1 MSQQSVM
8 QQSSAV
14 TRYLIFFQY
23 LGTKYSGVMKAPPH
37 QPLQG
42 VQNHLEDAVRR
53 LKPVNEV
60 SVCISSRTDTGVHAL
75 CNSAHLDIQRRGD
88 KPPFTEQVLTDALNF
103 LLKPEPIRITR
114 VYCVQKNFHARHR
127 AISRSYV
134 YRLAT
139 GLRRHTELPITEK
152 DLCWTLW
159 DTELNVDAMRE
170 AGAAF
175 QGTHDFSTFRA
186 LSSDAPFKNPV
197 KTMELVQVEPGLS
210 FSQRHFHRD
219 VQFWELTFKSRSFLY
234 KQVRR
239 MVGALV
245 AVGRGKLSVSQIHDL
260 LDSRDTMAYP
270 QNMAAPPYGLFL
282 INVGY
287 KDSDLKPSIRDDC
300 L

>member
-1 MSQQSVM
+1 M

-23 LGTKYSGVMKAPPH
+23 LGTKYSGVMKAPGH

-42 VQNHLEDAVRR
+42 VQNHLENAVRK
-53 LKPVNEV
+53 LKPVNDV
-60 SVCISSRTDTGVHAL
+60 SVSISSRTDTGVHAL

-103 LLKPEPIRITR
+103 LLKPEPIR
-114 VYCVQKNFHARHR
+114 
-127 AISRSYV
+127 
-134 YRLAT
+134 
-139 GLRRHTELPITEK
+139 EL
-152 DLCWTLW
+152 D
-159 DTELNVDAMRE
+159 VDAMRE
-170 AGAAF
+170 AGAMF

-197 KTMELVQVEPGLS
+197 KTMELVQVDPGLS

-219 VQFWELTFKSRSFLY
+219 IQFWELTFKSRSFLY

-245 AVGRGKLSVSQIHDL
+245 AVGRGKLSIRQVQDL
-260 LDSRDTMAYP
+260 LDSRDSMAYP

-282 INVGY
+282 INVEY
-287 KDSDLKPSIRDDC
+287 NDSDLKPSIEDTDC

>member
-1 MSQQSVM
+1 M
-8 QQSSAV
+8 QQSSTV

-23 LGTKYSGVMKAPPH
+23 LGTKYSGVMKAPAH

-42 VQNHLEDAVRR
+42 VQNHLENAVRR

-60 SVCISSRTDTGVHAL
+60 SVSISSRTDTGVHAL

-88 KPPFTEQVLTDALNF
+88 KPPFTERVLTDALNF
-103 LLKPEPIRITR
+103 FLKPEPIRITR
-114 VYCVQKNFHARHR
+114 VYCVRSDFHARYR
-127 AISRSYV
+127 AISRTYV

-139 GLRRHTELPITEK
+139 GVCHHTQLPITEK

-170 AGAAF
+170 AGAVL

-186 LSSDAPFKNPV
+186 LSSDAPFKNPL
-197 KTMELVQVEPGLS
+197 KTMELVQVQPGLS
-210 FSQRHFHRD
+210 FSQRHFHGYTISTSSHILGIL
-219 VQFWELTFKSRSFLY
+219 ETSSFGSSSL
-234 KQVRR
+234 KVRR

-245 AVGRGKLSVSQIHDL
+245 AVGRGKLSVSQVQDL
-260 LDSRDTMAYP
+260 LDTRDSMAYP

-282 INVGY
+282 INVEY
-287 KDSDLKPSIRDDC
+287 NDSDLKPYRGDID
-300 L
+300 

>member
-1 MSQQSVM
+1 M
-8 QQSSAV
+8 QQIAPV

-23 LGTKYSGVMKAPPH
+23 LGTKYSGVMKAPAH

-42 VQNHLEDAVRR
+42 VQNHLENAVRR
-53 LKPVNEV
+53 LKPVNEA
-60 SVCISSRTDTGVHAL
+60 SVFISSRTDTGVHAL

-103 LLKPEPIRITR
+103 FLKSEPIRITR
-114 VYCVQKNFHARHR
+114 VCSVPNDFHARYR
-127 AISRSYV
+127 ALSRTYV

-139 GLRRHTELPITEK
+139 GVRRHTELPITEK
-152 DLCWTLW
+152 DLCWTLQ

-170 AGAAF
+170 AGAML

-197 KTMELVQVEPGLS
+197 KTMELVQVQLGLS

-245 AVGRGKLSVSQIHDL
+245 AVGQGKLSVRQVQDL
-260 LDSRDTMAYP
+260 LDTRDSLVYP

-282 INVGY
+282 INVEY
-287 KDSDLKPSIRDDC
+287 KDLDLKSYRGDDD
-300 L
+300 

>member
-1 MSQQSVM
+1 M
-8 QQSSAV
+8 QQSSSV

-42 VQNHLEDAVRR
+42 VQNHLENAVRS
-53 LKPVNEV
+53 LKPVNQV
-60 SVCISSRTDTGVHAL
+60 SVSISSRTDTGVHAL

-103 LLKPEPIRITR
+103 FLKAEPIRITR
-114 VYCVQKNFHARHR
+114 AYCVPNDFHARYR
-127 AISRSYV
+127 AISRTYV

-139 GLRRHTELPITEK
+139 GISRHAELPITEK
-152 DLCWTLW
+152 DFCWPLW
-159 DTELNVDAMRE
+159 NTQLNVDAMRE
-170 AGAAF
+170 AGAVL

-197 KTMELVQVEPGLS
+197 KTMDLVQVQPGLS
-210 FSQRHFHRD
+210 FSQRHFRRD
-219 VQFWELTFKSRSFLY
+219 IQFWELTFKSRSFLY

-245 AVGRGKLSVSQIHDL
+245 AVGRGELSVRQVQDL
-260 LDSRDTMAYP
+260 LDTRDSMAFP

-282 INVGY
+282 VNVEY
-287 KDSDLKPSIRDDC
+287 NDSDLKPYRGNTD
-300 L
+300 